1 MAYLDRVPEFRK
13 IVIENAWSE
22 YQRMRGLCSRNGSSL
37 EEQIKEL
44 TQQAGRLAKAIA
56 LGGNLESLVEE
67 LTRLNK
73 EIATILLLPDVK
85 DYLFRQGMDVA
96 PGTPEDFAKYIK
108 SETVKWE
115 KVIKAAGL
123 YKSN

>member
-1 MAYLDRVPEFRK
+1 MMPLQTPK
-13 IVIENAWSE
+13 PILS
-22 YQRMRGLCSRNGSSL
+22 
-37 EEQIKEL
+37 
-44 TQQAGRLAKAIA
+44 
-56 LGGNLESLVEE
+56 
-67 LTRLNK
+67 RLNK
-73 EIATILLLPDVK
+73 EISTILLLPEVK

-96 PGTPEDFAKYIK
+96 PGPAEDFAKYMQ